1 MKQMKSMAKMSN
13 EAIINHLLSDLNELI
28 DQRKEF
34 EENDLDGFYDYLGG
48 TIDRTQM
55 VLGLLGVPLNEIPQ
69 EDEEQMSDPTATVDT
84 MNKCYQCEDEL
95 TYEPVDEVHPLCSDC
110 QNEFDDWLQ
119 YQMGM
124 FA

>member
-1 MKQMKSMAKMSN
+1 MNN
-13 EAIINHLLSDLNELI
+13 ESIINHLLSDLNELI

-69 EDEEQMSDPTATVDT
+69 EDEE
-84 MNKCYQCEDEL
+84 
-95 TYEPVDEVHPLCSDC
+95 
-110 QNEFDDWLQ
+110 
-119 YQMGM
+119 
-124 FA
+124 

>member
-1 MKQMKSMAKMSN
+1 MVKAQKNGKMKQMKSMDKMTN

-55 VLGLLGVPLNEIPQ
+55 FLGLLGVPLSEIPQ
-69 EDEEQMSDPTATVDT
+69 EDEE
-84 MNKCYQCEDEL
+84 
-95 TYEPVDEVHPLCSDC
+95 
-110 QNEFDDWLQ
+110 
-119 YQMGM
+119 
-124 FA
+124 